1 MIILANEV
9 TVISDLDPK
18 QQRFVHLYLT
28 GSYTNKE
35 IAQLL
40 DIHQNTLY
48 NWLNNDKIIEV
59 IREIQRV
66 EHETIETQLKAMRTK
81 AINTMMDLMD
91 SPIDGVRY
99 QASKDILDRAGH
111 KSKQEIKVDKTVKS
125 IEMQLND
132 LASELIEDA
141 EFVEVD

>member
-1 MIILANEV
+1 MSNELV
-9 TVISDLDPK
+9 TISDLDPK

-48 NWLNNDKIIEV
+48 NWLRDDRVIEV
-59 IREIQRV
+59 INEIQKV

-81 AINTMMDLMD
+81 AINTMMELMD

-111 KSKQEIKVDKTVKS
+111 KSKQEIKVDKTVKT
-125 IEMQLND
+125 IEMQLNE
-132 LASELIEDA
+132 LASELIEDVS
-141 EFVEVD
+141 FTEVD

>member
-1 MIILANEV
+1 MANEV

>member
-1 MIILANEV
+1 MANEL
-9 TVISDLDPK
+9 TTISDLDPK

-48 NWLNNDKIIEV
+48 NWLRDDRVIEV
-59 IREIQRV
+59 INEIQKV

-81 AINTMMDLMD
+81 AINTMMELMD

-111 KSKQEIKVDKTVKS
+111 KSKQEIKVDKTIKT
-125 IEMQLND
+125 IEMQLNE
-132 LASELIEDA
+132 LASELIEDVA
-141 EFVEVD
+141 FTEVD